1 MCGVAG
7 DHTHLVQGGSA
18 QVAMAVPCGAGKVM
32 RAQAGA
38 SHGIL
43 HAPQIVSDH
52 QINMLKVWRQV

>member
-1 MCGVAG
+1 M
-7 DHTHLVQGGSA
+7 HTWSRAGSA